1 MEQNP
6 SWIYP
11 HGQSL
16 VYLLST
22 LRPDQCRYFR
32 GFVQLLLTPPMLA
45 LPTAYKQVGT
55 YSGTVGD
62 SHCHSVDGG
71 PSVLGIRIPNSSRN
85 AGNDKEAVRAHI

>member
-1 MEQNP
+1 
-6 SWIYP
+6 
-11 HGQSL
+11 
-16 VYLLST
+16 
-22 LRPDQCRYFR
+22 
-32 GFVQLLLTPPMLA
+32 MLA

-85 AGNDKEAVRAHI
+85 AGTIKRRCVPIFNRKGYDGSMPWTFS